1 MPVPEP
7 LRAAAAAAPSAGI
20 RALARFGFAT
30 IGVVYGLMGLLALL
44 AATGQR
50 GGSTGTKEQAVRRL
64 QDLPGGA
71 VLLGLMAF
79 GLLGYV
85 VWRFTQAIMDTE
97 SKGSGAKGLG
107 RRLGY
112 AGSGVF
118 YAGLAL
124 YAGRLAVQGSAEE
137 GGADASQSLTARV
150 LAWPGGSWL
159 VLAVGLVVIGIG
171 VYQVIKAYAGQF
183 EEDVNA
189 SGLSA
194 GQQQLVHRA
203 GQVGFT
209 ARGLVLGLIG
219 FFFAQAGWQAR
230 AGAVGGTAEVFD
242 LLARMGPLVLGVVA
256 AGLMAYGLF
265 MLVQARYPV
274 LRGV

>member
-7 LRAAAAAAPSAGI
+7 LRAAAPSAGI
-20 RALARFGFAT
+20 KALARFGFAT

-50 GGSTGTKEQAVRRL
+50 GGSTASKEQAVRRL

-219 FFFAQAGWQAR
+219 FFFAQAGWQSR